1 MVESSLPTINWLYCY
16 CQSKQLKFTVQNWIQ
31 FCTGTTFVNWDYYVF
46 MMSFK
51 HILKLDLIAFMK
63 LRMSETSLYKF
74 DNMPEKV
81 GRLNRWR
88 NLE

>member
-1 MVESSLPTINWLYCY
+1 
-16 CQSKQLKFTVQNWIQ
+16 
-31 FCTGTTFVNWDYYVF
+31 VNWDYNVN
-46 MMSFK
+46 MLSFK